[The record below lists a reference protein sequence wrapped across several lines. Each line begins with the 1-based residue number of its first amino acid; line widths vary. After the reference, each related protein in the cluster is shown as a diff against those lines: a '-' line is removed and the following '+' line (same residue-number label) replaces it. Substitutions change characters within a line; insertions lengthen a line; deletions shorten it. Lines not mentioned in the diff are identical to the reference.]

1 MMRRLLLF
9 FLLAALCFAQQ
20 PAQQPSQ
27 SDFTVFVNDVFDG
40 METTG
45 RLFVEGVRGGA
56 GVIGQMFDAFSSA
69 GCAVGPVST
78 EYFYMT
84 YFAVIIVL
92 FAITVIYLFGHLLQ
106 MPNMIAFAKSE
117 YFQAGFVI
125 VQVVFNMG
133 AVAAGDMFFRL
144 MTQNVPPNDIV
155 YHGKTL
161 MIDAAIAFSRLM
173 VFEISKNYSG
183 IVLFNMVLH
192 TLHTA
197 TMYVG
202 TNFRS
207 MYNFNLGTALKPFMD
222 LAGIGLQTLSLA
234 LVEWLVHIIVLCFI
248 KKWTWT
254 IFIPI
259 SIFLRAF
266 PQTRQ
271 VGVALMMLS
280 FALSFFYPIMF
291 ILTYETHKL
300 LSPYLVDPFITV
312 RNIATQTGF
321 FTNTAM
327 ILAMA
332 LLGGA
337 AIVPVIG
344 NIAILALYDLFK
356 NIVYYVIIMSLV
368 MPFFTIFITLTVA
381 TEWAKAA
388 GVGVNY
394 MSFLKI
400 I

>member
-1 MMRRLLLF
+1 MMRRLFFL
-9 FLLAALCFAQQ
+9 FLLAGICFAQ
-20 PAQQPSQ
+20 QQPSQ
-27 SDFTVFVNDVFDG
+27 SDFTDFVNDVFDG
-40 METTG
+40 METSG
-45 RLFVEGVRGGA
+45 RLFVQGAAGGA
-56 GVIGQMFDAFSSA
+56 STIGQMFDAFSSA
-69 GCAVGPVST
+69 GCDVGPVST

-92 FAITVIYLFGHLLQ
+92 FAITTLYLFGHLLQ

-117 YFQAGFVI
+117 YFQAGILI
-125 VQVVFNMG
+125 VQLGFNM
-133 AVAAGDMFFRL
+133 AALFAGDLFFRL
-144 MTQNVPPNDIV
+144 MTQNVPPSDIV
-155 YHGKTL
+155 YGGKTL
-161 MIDAAIAFSRLM
+161 IIDAAIAFSRLM

-183 IVLFNMVLH
+183 IVFFNMVLH
-192 TLHTA
+192 TLYAA
-197 TMYVG
+197 TMYIG

-222 LAGIGLQTLSLA
+222 LAGMGLQTLSIA
-234 LVEWLVHIIVLCFI
+234 LGEWLVHIIVLCFI

-259 SIFLRAF
+259 SVFLRAF

-271 VGVALMMLS
+271 VGVALMMLV
-280 FALSFFYPIMF
+280 FALSFFYPLMF

-300 LSPYLVDPFITV
+300 LSPYLVDPFTELK
-312 RNIATQTGF
+312 NMATQTGF
-321 FTNTAM
+321 FTNAAM

-332 LLGGA
+332 LLGGG

-356 NIVYYVIIMSLV
+356 NVAYYVIIMSLV
-368 MPFFTIFITLTVA
+368 MPFFTIFITLTA
-381 TEWAKAA
+381 AREWAKAA
-388 GVGVNY
+388 GVDVNY